1 MPSATVPERAKQAC
15 ETQHP
20 RERKWVEPLMW
31 NERMLAA
38 LGNGVKGGRNAF
50 FAERGLFTIPKPTPW
65 RANPDEDTTDWR
77 AVCGR
82 SARTV
87 RREGRREPSLPL

>member
-1 MPSATVPERAKQAC
+1 MPSATVPERAKQAY

-50 FAERGLFTIPKPTPW
+50 FAERGLFTILKPTPW

-77 AVCGR
+77 AGLVMWRRTLCGAK
-82 SARTV
+82 SATYC
-87 RREGRREPSLPL
+87 LH